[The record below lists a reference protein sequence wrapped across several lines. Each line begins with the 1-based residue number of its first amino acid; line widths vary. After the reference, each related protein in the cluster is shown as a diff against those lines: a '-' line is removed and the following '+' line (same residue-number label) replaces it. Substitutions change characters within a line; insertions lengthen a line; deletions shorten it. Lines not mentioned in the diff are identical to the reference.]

1 MAAFTDAQTDAI
13 NAQGGSVLVSAAA
26 GSGKTTVL
34 IERIIR
40 MITRRENPIDVD
52 RLLIVTFT
60 RAAASEMKERLAK
73 AINSLLENDPYNSLL
88 LRQRQLMYN
97 TSICTIDSFCGSV
110 VREYFHILGVQK
122 DFRLAD
128 ENEIKVIGSEALE
141 SVLEDFYRENTPD
154 FTALVDAFANKNG
167 DDNLRAAV
175 LKISDFLATQPFGD
189 KWLDDMLLK
198 YSPEIPVE
206 QSLFGKILIKY
217 ARSMVDHSL
226 LITINSIKLLD
237 GDEKLRDANL
247 PLLLDDKAY
256 FEKLSERFED
266 GSWDEIKRF
275 AETFVKGRLKTP
287 KGYKL
292 SLIHI

>member
-73 AINSLLENDPYNSLL
+73 AINLLLENDPYNSLL

-97 TSICTIDSFCGSV
+97 TNICTIDSFCGSV

-154 FTALVDAFANKNG
+154 FTALVDAFANK
-167 DDNLRAAV
+167 
-175 LKISDFLATQPFGD
+175 
-189 KWLDDMLLK
+189 
-198 YSPEIPVE
+198 
-206 QSLFGKILIKY
+206 
-217 ARSMVDHSL
+217 
-226 LITINSIKLLD
+226 
-237 GDEKLRDANL
+237 
-247 PLLLDDKAY
+247 
-256 FEKLSERFED
+256 
-266 GSWDEIKRF
+266 KR
-275 AETFVKGRLKTP
+275 
-287 KGYKL
+287 
-292 SLIHI
+292 

>member
-1 MAAFTDAQTDAI
+1 MATFTDAQTDAI

-247 PLLLDDKAY
+247 PLLLDDQAY
-256 FEKLSERFED
+256 FEKLSERL
-266 GSWDEIKRF
+266 GRF
-275 AETFVKGRLKTP
+275 VG
-287 KGYKL
+287 
-292 SLIHI
+292 

>member
-73 AINSLLENDPYNSLL
+73 AINLLLENDPYNSLL

-97 TSICTIDSFCGSV
+97 TNICTIDSFCGSV

-175 LKISDFLATQPFGD
+175 LKISDFLATQPFGE

-287 KGYKL
+287 K
-292 SLIHI
+292 

>member
-175 LKISDFLATQPFGD
+175 LKISDFLATQPFGE

-247 PLLLDDKAY
+247 PLLLDDQAY

-275 AETFVKGRLKTP
+275 AETFVKGRLKLLKDIRMTR
-287 KGYKL
+287 
-292 SLIHI
+292 

>member
-141 SVLEDFYRENTPD
+141 SVLEDFYRENTPI
-154 FTALVDAFANKNG
+154 
-167 DDNLRAAV
+167 LRR
-175 LKISDFLATQPFGD
+175 
-189 KWLDDMLLK
+189 LLTLL
-198 YSPEIPVE
+198 
-206 QSLFGKILIKY
+206 QIKT
-217 ARSMVDHSL
+217 V
-226 LITINSIKLLD
+226 TII
-237 GDEKLRDANL
+237 
-247 PLLLDDKAY
+247 
-256 FEKLSERFED
+256 
-266 GSWDEIKRF
+266 
-275 AETFVKGRLKTP
+275 
-287 KGYKL
+287 
-292 SLIHI
+292 

>member
-1 MAAFTDAQTDAI
+1 
-13 NAQGGSVLVSAAA
+13 
-26 GSGKTTVL
+26 
-34 IERIIR
+34 

-73 AINSLLENDPYNSLL
+73 AINLLLENDPYNSLL

-97 TSICTIDSFCGSV
+97 TNICTIDSFCGSV

-175 LKISDFLATQPFGD
+175 LKISDFLATQPFGE

-206 QSLFGKILIKY
+206 QSLFGKILI
-217 ARSMVDHSL
+217 
-226 LITINSIKLLD
+226 
-237 GDEKLRDANL
+237 
-247 PLLLDDKAY
+247 
-256 FEKLSERFED
+256 
-266 GSWDEIKRF
+266 
-275 AETFVKGRLKTP
+275 
-287 KGYKL
+287 
-292 SLIHI
+292 

>member
-1 MAAFTDAQTDAI
+1 MTAFTDAQTNAI

-73 AINSLLENDPYNSLL
+73 AINLLLENDPYNSLL

-141 SVLEDFYRENTPD
+141 SVLEDFYRENISD

-189 KWLDDMLLK
+189 KWLDDMLLN

-275 AETFVKGRLKTP
+275 AETFVKGRLKI
-287 KGYKL
+287 
-292 SLIHI
+292 S

>member
-73 AINSLLENDPYNSLL
+73 AINLLLENDPYNSLL

-167 DDNLRAAV
+167 DDN
-175 LKISDFLATQPFGD
+175 
-189 KWLDDMLLK
+189 
-198 YSPEIPVE
+198 
-206 QSLFGKILIKY
+206 
-217 ARSMVDHSL
+217 
-226 LITINSIKLLD
+226 
-237 GDEKLRDANL
+237 
-247 PLLLDDKAY
+247 
-256 FEKLSERFED
+256 
-266 GSWDEIKRF
+266 
-275 AETFVKGRLKTP
+275 
-287 KGYKL
+287 
-292 SLIHI
+292 

>member
-1 MAAFTDAQTDAI
+1 MAVFTDAQTDAI

-73 AINSLLENDPYNSLL
+73 AINLLLENDPYNSLL

-287 KGYKL
+287 
-292 SLIHI
+292 

>member
-1 MAAFTDAQTDAI
+1 MTTFTDAQTDAI

-110 VREYFHILGVQK
+110 VREYFHILGVQRI
-122 DFRLAD
+122 F
-128 ENEIKVIGSEALE
+128 AL
-141 SVLEDFYRENTPD
+141 P
-154 FTALVDAFANKNG
+154 
-167 DDNLRAAV
+167 
-175 LKISDFLATQPFGD
+175 
-189 KWLDDMLLK
+189 M
-198 YSPEIPVE
+198 
-206 QSLFGKILIKY
+206 
-217 ARSMVDHSL
+217 
-226 LITINSIKLLD
+226 
-237 GDEKLRDANL
+237 
-247 PLLLDDKAY
+247 
-256 FEKLSERFED
+256 
-266 GSWDEIKRF
+266 
-275 AETFVKGRLKTP
+275 KT
-287 KGYKL
+287 K
-292 SLIHI
+292 

>member
-1 MAAFTDAQTDAI
+1 MAVFTDAQTDAI

-154 FTALVDAFANKNG
+154 FTALVDAFANKT
-167 DDNLRAAV
+167 V
-175 LKISDFLATQPFGD
+175 
-189 KWLDDMLLK
+189 
-198 YSPEIPVE
+198 
-206 QSLFGKILIKY
+206 
-217 ARSMVDHSL
+217 
-226 LITINSIKLLD
+226 TII
-237 GDEKLRDANL
+237 
-247 PLLLDDKAY
+247 
-256 FEKLSERFED
+256 
-266 GSWDEIKRF
+266 
-275 AETFVKGRLKTP
+275 
-287 KGYKL
+287 
-292 SLIHI
+292 

>member
-73 AINSLLENDPYNSLL
+73 AINLLLENDPYNSLL

-154 FTALVDAFANKNG
+154 FTALVDAFANKT
-167 DDNLRAAV
+167 V
-175 LKISDFLATQPFGD
+175 
-189 KWLDDMLLK
+189 
-198 YSPEIPVE
+198 
-206 QSLFGKILIKY
+206 
-217 ARSMVDHSL
+217 
-226 LITINSIKLLD
+226 TII
-237 GDEKLRDANL
+237 
-247 PLLLDDKAY
+247 
-256 FEKLSERFED
+256 
-266 GSWDEIKRF
+266 
-275 AETFVKGRLKTP
+275 
-287 KGYKL
+287 
-292 SLIHI
+292 

>member
-40 MITRRENPIDVD
+40 MITRRENPIDAD

-141 SVLEDFYRENTPD
+141 SVLEDFYIENTSD
-154 FTALVDAFANKNG
+154 FTALVDAFANKT
-167 DDNLRAAV
+167 V
-175 LKISDFLATQPFGD
+175 
-189 KWLDDMLLK
+189 
-198 YSPEIPVE
+198 
-206 QSLFGKILIKY
+206 
-217 ARSMVDHSL
+217 
-226 LITINSIKLLD
+226 TII
-237 GDEKLRDANL
+237 
-247 PLLLDDKAY
+247 
-256 FEKLSERFED
+256 
-266 GSWDEIKRF
+266 
-275 AETFVKGRLKTP
+275 
-287 KGYKL
+287 
-292 SLIHI
+292 

>member
-1 MAAFTDAQTDAI
+1 MAVFTDAQTDAI

-206 QSLFGKILIKY
+206 QSLFVRAGSHLESE
-217 ARSMVDHSL
+217 RSTVHDV
-226 LITINSIKLLD
+226 I
-237 GDEKLRDANL
+237 LRDVSFGIGF
-247 PLLLDDKAY
+247 P
-256 FEKLSERFED
+256 
-266 GSWDEIKRF
+266 
-275 AETFVKGRLKTP
+275 V
-287 KGYKL
+287 
-292 SLIHI
+292 

>member
-141 SVLEDFYRENTPD
+141 SVLEDFYRENIIY
-154 FTALVDAFANKNG
+154 VIIIQRYQG
-167 DDNLRAAV
+167 
-175 LKISDFLATQPFGD
+175 Q
-189 KWLDDMLLK
+189 
-198 YSPEIPVE
+198 
-206 QSLFGKILIKY
+206 
-217 ARSMVDHSL
+217 
-226 LITINSIKLLD
+226 
-237 GDEKLRDANL
+237 
-247 PLLLDDKAY
+247 
-256 FEKLSERFED
+256 
-266 GSWDEIKRF
+266 KRIC
-275 AETFVKGRLKTP
+275 P
-287 KGYKL
+287 
-292 SLIHI
+292 

>member
-1 MAAFTDAQTDAI
+1 M
-13 NAQGGSVLVSAAA
+13 
-26 GSGKTTVL
+26 
-34 IERIIR
+34 
-40 MITRRENPIDVD
+40 
-52 RLLIVTFT
+52 
-60 RAAASEMKERLAK
+60 
-73 AINSLLENDPYNSLL
+73 
-88 LRQRQLMYN
+88 
-97 TSICTIDSFCGSV
+97 
-110 VREYFHILGVQK
+110 
-122 DFRLAD
+122 
-128 ENEIKVIGSEALE
+128 
-141 SVLEDFYRENTPD
+141 
-154 FTALVDAFANKNG
+154 
-167 DDNLRAAV
+167 
-175 LKISDFLATQPFGD
+175 LKISDFLATQPFGE

-287 KGYKL
+287 KGYKDDPIKISIANSRDDVKKSVESICNIFMWSSEEIKTRL
-292 SLIHI
+292 VI

>member
-167 DDNLRAAV
+167 DDNLRAV
-175 LKISDFLATQPFGD
+175 C
-189 KWLDDMLLK
+189 
-198 YSPEIPVE
+198 
-206 QSLFGKILIKY
+206 
-217 ARSMVDHSL
+217 
-226 LITINSIKLLD
+226 
-237 GDEKLRDANL
+237 
-247 PLLLDDKAY
+247 
-256 FEKLSERFED
+256 
-266 GSWDEIKRF
+266 
-275 AETFVKGRLKTP
+275 
-287 KGYKL
+287 
-292 SLIHI
+292 

>member
-1 MAAFTDAQTDAI
+1 MAVFTDAQTDAI

-154 FTALVDAFANKNG
+154 FTALVESFANKNG
-167 DDNLRAAV
+167 DDNLRAEV
-175 LKISDFLATQPFGD
+175 L
-189 KWLDDMLLK
+189 
-198 YSPEIPVE
+198 
-206 QSLFGKILIKY
+206 
-217 ARSMVDHSL
+217 
-226 LITINSIKLLD
+226 
-237 GDEKLRDANL
+237 
-247 PLLLDDKAY
+247 
-256 FEKLSERFED
+256 
-266 GSWDEIKRF
+266 
-275 AETFVKGRLKTP
+275 
-287 KGYKL
+287 
-292 SLIHI
+292 

>member
-189 KWLDDMLLK
+189 KWLDDMLVK

-247 PLLLDDKAY
+247 RCCLT
-256 FEKLSERFED
+256 
-266 GSWDEIKRF
+266 IKHI
-275 AETFVKGRLKTP
+275 LKNCRSVLRTVRGM
-287 KGYKL
+287 K
-292 SLIHI
+292 

>member
-1 MAAFTDAQTDAI
+1 MAVFTDAQTDAI

-141 SVLEDFYRENTPD
+141 SVLEDFYRENTSD

-175 LKISDFLATQPFGD
+175 LKISDFLATQPFGE

-247 PLLLDDKAY
+247 RCCLT
-256 FEKLSERFED
+256 
-266 GSWDEIKRF
+266 IKHI
-275 AETFVKGRLKTP
+275 LKNCRSVLRTVRGM
-287 KGYKL
+287 K
-292 SLIHI
+292 

>member
-154 FTALVDAFANKNG
+154 FTALVDAFANKT
-167 DDNLRAAV
+167 V
-175 LKISDFLATQPFGD
+175 
-189 KWLDDMLLK
+189 
-198 YSPEIPVE
+198 
-206 QSLFGKILIKY
+206 
-217 ARSMVDHSL
+217 
-226 LITINSIKLLD
+226 TII
-237 GDEKLRDANL
+237 
-247 PLLLDDKAY
+247 
-256 FEKLSERFED
+256 
-266 GSWDEIKRF
+266 
-275 AETFVKGRLKTP
+275 
-287 KGYKL
+287 
-292 SLIHI
+292 

>member
-1 MAAFTDAQTDAI
+1 MAVFTDAQTDAI

-141 SVLEDFYRENTPD
+141 SVLEDFYRENTPI
-154 FTALVDAFANKNG
+154 
-167 DDNLRAAV
+167 LRR
-175 LKISDFLATQPFGD
+175 
-189 KWLDDMLLK
+189 LLTLL
-198 YSPEIPVE
+198 
-206 QSLFGKILIKY
+206 QIKT
-217 ARSMVDHSL
+217 V
-226 LITINSIKLLD
+226 TII
-237 GDEKLRDANL
+237 
-247 PLLLDDKAY
+247 
-256 FEKLSERFED
+256 
-266 GSWDEIKRF
+266 
-275 AETFVKGRLKTP
+275 
-287 KGYKL
+287 
-292 SLIHI
+292 